1 MNRDEKIVTL
11 KLDIIFKRIFGNSNN
26 QDIIAAFLSALLE
39 IPRESIKA
47 IYIDNVEL
55 TPEQFDLKFSRLDLK
70 LNVDGRIINIEMQ
83 INHEPDFKDRTL
95 FYWSKL
101 FSEELKSGDEYGE
114 LKQTI
119 CINIINFNLFECDDY
134 HSHYKI
140 IEKNR
145 GDVLTEKFAIHFFE
159 LKKVGKHRKN
169 KPMDYWM
176 DLINAETEGDLMT
189 IQQEVNI
196 PEVNKTIVMLREL
209 SADEKVRQ
217 EAYYREKRLHDE
229 ATALGNARR
238 EGVAEG
244 ITKERVKI
252 TDRLRSRGMSEEEI
266 KDLLGI

>member
-95 FYWSKL
+95 FYLSKL
-101 FSEELKSGDEYGE
+101 VSEELKSGDEYGE

-119 CINIINFNLFECDDY
+119 CINIINFNLFECDAY
-134 HSHYKI
+134 HYHYKI
-140 IEKNR
+140 I
-145 GDVLTEKFAIHFFE
+145 
-159 LKKVGKHRKN
+159 
-169 KPMDYWM
+169 
-176 DLINAETEGDLMT
+176 
-189 IQQEVNI
+189 
-196 PEVNKTIVMLREL
+196 
-209 SADEKVRQ
+209 
-217 EAYYREKRLHDE
+217 
-229 ATALGNARR
+229 
-238 EGVAEG
+238 
-244 ITKERVKI
+244 
-252 TDRLRSRGMSEEEI
+252 
-266 KDLLGI
+266 